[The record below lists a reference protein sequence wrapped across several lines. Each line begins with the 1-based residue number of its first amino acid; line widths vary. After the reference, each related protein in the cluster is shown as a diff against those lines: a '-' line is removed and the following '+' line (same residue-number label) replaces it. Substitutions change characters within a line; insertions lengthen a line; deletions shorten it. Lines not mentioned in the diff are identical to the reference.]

1 MDQICH
7 FNRPGQFSPAL
18 WEKTSSLPK
27 MMRRGKLKAGLSHTM
42 SLCLKNQYFPLSFD
56 GAFVA

>member
-27 MMRRGKLKAGLSHTM
+27 MMRRGKLKVGLSHTM
-42 SLCLKNQYFPLSFD
+42 SLCLKNQFFSSQL
-56 GAFVA
+56 

>member
-27 MMRRGKLKAGLSHTM
+27 MMRRGKLKVGLSHTM
-42 SLCLKNQYFPLSFD
+42 SLCLKNHFFPLSFD